1 MNQRVN
7 RFVKAAAATA
17 VAATTAVVMAGPAHA
32 AGYTTAGAGQYQAPS
47 SGMYCD
53 STCPAGP
60 PTQNLANL
68 SKDLYTASK
77 SVSAGVHFH
86 PGDVAGGR
94 TGSTV
99 NFSIQWGQAGTTT
112 GTYNNITGNNF
123 VFNFPANDG
132 SQRWEVVNVTMTEH
146 TASGQTFTYTAGRSV
161 PIQALWDVA
170 FSPLNFTL
178 LNDCA
183 WIGDS
188 NFDLY
193 FTQTGVQGKVSFG
206 LGQND
211 TRSVGEFARTW
222 TEASVGSDLRMPS
235 VSFWNTDFHWSG
247 AYIEG
252 NPPLSSQTVLP
263 AASGTRS
270 FSSIQE
276 DGTNNC
282 DARLSYSITTALR
295 TYAV

>member
-1 MNQRVN
+1 MNQRLN
-7 RFVKAAAATA
+7 RLIKTAAATA
-17 VAATTAVVMAGPAHA
+17 LAATATVSMAGAAHA
-32 AGYTTAGAGQYQAPS
+32 YTYAGGATQYQGATT
-47 SGMYCD
+47 GTMCD

-68 SKDLYTASK
+68 SRDLYTNSK

-86 PGDVAGGR
+86 PGDVTG
-94 TGSTV
+94 GSTV
-99 NFSIQWGQAGTTT
+99 AMSIKWGSQGTTS
-112 GTYNNITGNNF
+112 GAYNNSYGNGF
-123 VFNFPANDG
+123 GFNFPAGDG
-132 SQRWEVVNVTMTEH
+132 TQRWEVVNVTMTEH
-146 TASGQTFTYTAGRSV
+146 TSTGQTFTYTAGRSV

-178 LNDCA
+178 LNNCA

-188 NFDLY
+188 NFNLY
-193 FTQTGVQGKVSFG
+193 FTQKNVQGEVSFG

-211 TRSVGEFARTW
+211 THSIGEFARTW
-222 TEASVGSDLRMPS
+222 TEASTSTDLRMAS

-247 AYIEG
+247 AYLEG
-252 NPPLSSQTVLP
+252 PPPLSSQTVLP
-263 AASGTRS
+263 ASSGTRS
-270 FSSIQE
+270 MSWIQE

-295 TYAV
+295 TYSV

>member
-7 RFVKAAAATA
+7 RLVKAAAAA
-17 VAATTAVVMAGPAHA
+17 AIATTAAATMAGAAHA
-32 AGYTTAGAGQYQAPS
+32 TTYAGSNTAYSGANSATMSDGSNYN
-47 SGMYCD
+47 
-53 STCPAGP
+53 P
-60 PTQNLANL
+60 PPDQNLANL
-68 SKDLYTASK
+68 TKDMWTASK

-86 PGDVAGGR
+86 PGLVSGGSSVALSIKWGNAA
-94 TGSTV
+94 TTSGS
-99 NFSIQWGQAGTTT
+99 
-112 GTYNNITGNNF
+112 YNNTYGNGF
-123 VFNFPANDG
+123 AFNFPAGDG

-146 TASGQTFTYTAGRSV
+146 TSDGRTLTYTAGRSV
-161 PIQALWDVA
+161 PIKALWDVA

-193 FTQTGVQGKVSFG
+193 FTQTGAQGQVSFG
-206 LGQND
+206 LGQNS
-211 TRSVGEFARTW
+211 THSIGEFARTW
-222 TEASVGSDLRMPS
+222 TEVGVGNDLRMAS

-247 AYIEG
+247 AYVEG
-252 NPPLSSQTVLP
+252 PPPLSSQTVLP
-263 AASGTRS
+263 ASSGTRS
-270 FSSIQE
+270 VSWIQE

-282 DARLSYSITTALR
+282 DARMSYNVITALR

>member
-1 MNQRVN
+1 MNQRLN
-7 RFVKAAAATA
+7 RIMKAAAATA
-17 VAATTAVVMAGPAHA
+17 VAATTAVAMAGSAHA
-32 AGYTTAGAGQYQAPS
+32 TVYTGSSTAYGGTS
-47 SGMYCD
+47 TGTVCD
-53 STCPAGP
+53 SSCTSGP

-77 SVSAGVHFH
+77 SVTAGVHFH
-86 PGDVAGGR
+86 PGDVSG
-94 TGSTV
+94 GSTV
-99 NFSIQWGQAGTTT
+99 ALNVQWGKT
-112 GTYNNITGNNF
+112 GATSTATYNNAYGNAID
-123 VFNFPANDG
+123 FNFPAGDG

-146 TASGQTFTYTAGRSV
+146 TTAGQTFTYTAGRSV

-183 WIGDS
+183 WVGDS

-193 FTQTGVQGKVSFG
+193 FTETGVQQKVSFG
-206 LGQND
+206 LGQYD
-211 TRSVGEFARTW
+211 THSIGEFARTW
-222 TEASVGSDLRMPS
+222 TEASVGSDLRMAS

-247 AYIEG
+247 AYLEG
-252 NPPLSSQTVLP
+252 PPALSSQTVLP

-270 FSSIQE
+270 VSWIQE

-282 DARLSYSITTALR
+282 DARMSYNITTALR
-295 TYAV
+295 TYSV

>member
-1 MNQRVN
+1 MNERLN
-7 RFVKAAAATA
+7 RLIKAAAVTA
-17 VAATTAVVMAGPAHA
+17 VAATTTAAMAGTAHA
-32 AGYTTAGAGQYQAPS
+32 YTYAGTGATQYTAPS
-47 SGMYCD
+47 SGVYCD
-53 STCPAGP
+53 SSCGSGA

-86 PGDVAGGR
+86 PGDVSG
-94 TGSTV
+94 GSTV
-99 NFSIQWGQAGTTT
+99 ALSIQWGKSGATTT
-112 GTYNNITGNNF
+112 GTYNNTYGNTF
-123 VFNFPANDG
+123 DFNFPANDG
-132 SQRWEVVNVTMTEH
+132 SQRWEVVNVNMTEH
-146 TASGQTFTYTAGRSV
+146 TSSGQTFTYAAGRSV

-211 TRSVGEFARTW
+211 TYSIGPFARTW
-222 TEASVGSDLRMPS
+222 TEASTASDLRMAS

-247 AYIEG
+247 AYLEG
-252 NPPLSSQTVLP
+252 NPQPSSQTVLP

-270 FSSIQE
+270 VSWIQE

-282 DARLSYSITTALR
+282 DARLSYNITTALR
-295 TYAV
+295 TYSV

>member
-1 MNQRVN
+1 MNHRLH
-7 RFVKAAAATA
+7 RLIKAAAATA
-17 VAATTAVVMAGPAHA
+17 VAATTAVSMAGTAHA
-32 AGYTTAGAGQYQAPS
+32 TVYAGSSCQCTTQATTTGTYS
-47 SGMYCD
+47 DGGSY
-53 STCPAGP
+53 SAP

-86 PGDVAGGR
+86 PGDVTG
-94 TGSTV
+94 GSTV
-99 NFSIQWGQAGTTT
+99 ALSIQWGKAGTTT
-112 GTYNNITGNNF
+112 GAYNNASGNAF
-123 VFNFPANDG
+123 DFNFPANDG

-146 TASGQTFTYTAGRSV
+146 TANGQTFTYTAGRSV

-188 NFDLY
+188 NFNLY
-193 FTQTGVQGKVSFG
+193 FTQKNVQGEVSFG

-211 TRSVGEFARTW
+211 THSIGEFARTW
-222 TEASVGSDLRMPS
+222 TEASTSTNLRMAS
-235 VSFWNTDFHWSG
+235 VAYWNTDFHWSG
-247 AYIEG
+247 AYVEG
-252 NPPLSSQTVLP
+252 PPPLSSQTVLP
-263 AASGTRS
+263 ASSGTRS
-270 FSSIQE
+270 VSWIQE

-282 DARLSYSITTALR
+282 DARMSYSITTALR
-295 TYAV
+295 TYSV